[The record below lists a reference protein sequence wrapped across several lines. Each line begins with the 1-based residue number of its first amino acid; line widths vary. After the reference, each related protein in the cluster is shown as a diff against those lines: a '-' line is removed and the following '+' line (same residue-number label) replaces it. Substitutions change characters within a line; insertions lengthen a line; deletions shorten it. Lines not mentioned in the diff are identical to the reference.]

1 MNTRQAI
8 ISACVALGMGFTGVS
23 FAKGPG
29 CDGEGPMRGAM
40 MRDGDMGKMMAQRGD
55 KRLERL
61 HADLKIT
68 PEQEPL
74 WKSFADKTR
83 SEMGKGMA
91 MRDANRD
98 AAAKLTAPE
107 RMEKMQSTMKERV
120 AAMES
125 VNESFKQ
132 LYAGLSEPQKLAAD
146 AHFSRMGQGRHDGPR
161 QKGGMG
167 LGGQRGP
174 AGPAGAPAAA
184 PKT

>member
-1 MNTRQAI
+1 MKTKQAI
-8 ISACVALGMGFTGVS
+8 ISVCVALGMGITGVS

-29 CDGEGPMRGAM
+29 CDGEGSLRGAM
-40 MRDGDMGKMMAQRGD
+40 MRDGDMGKMMSQRAD

-68 PEQEPL
+68 PEQESL

-91 MRDANRD
+91 MRDAKGD
-98 AAAKLTAPE
+98 PSVKLTAPE
-107 RMEKMQSTMKERV
+107 RMEKMQSTMKERL
-120 AAMES
+120 ASMES

-146 AHFSRMGQGRHDGPR
+146 AHFSRMGPGRHDGPR

-167 LGGQRGP
+167 PGGQRGP